1 MTTTERCFGEID
13 TSFNCA
19 IVKLTNLF
27 SFIVHANASFNV
39 VEDPYYRDLISS
51 LRPMYKVPSRYVLS
65 GTILSAEAARINL
78 IEMERLESRE
88 GLTLL
93 VDGWEDIAKQS
104 LYGTVL
110 TEVGKHPVVLGLSD
124 LTGKR
129 ASADTVFEVCNASL
143 QKMCIT
149 AKQIS
154 ALCTDNPSVMIK
166 LRREWEKK
174 FQWVIVSLCL
184 ILANL

>member
-27 SFIVHANASFNV
+27 SFIVHANVSFNV

-78 IEMERLESRE
+78 IEMERL
-88 GLTLL
+88 
-93 VDGWEDIAKQS
+93 
-104 LYGTVL
+104 
-110 TEVGKHPVVLGLSD
+110 
-124 LTGKR
+124 
-129 ASADTVFEVCNASL
+129 
-143 QKMCIT
+143 
-149 AKQIS
+149 
-154 ALCTDNPSVMIK
+154 
-166 LRREWEKK
+166 
-174 FQWVIVSLCL
+174 
-184 ILANL
+184 